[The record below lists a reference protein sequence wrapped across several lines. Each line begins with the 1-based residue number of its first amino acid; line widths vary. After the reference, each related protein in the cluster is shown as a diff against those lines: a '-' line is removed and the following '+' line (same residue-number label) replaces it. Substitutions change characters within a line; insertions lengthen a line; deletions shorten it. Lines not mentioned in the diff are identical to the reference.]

1 MKFNLND
8 YKGNYAMH
16 CKTEE
21 EAESFCRFLD
31 QNGRKWRTGDS
42 YLECDRWYNYE
53 RDTVYFF
60 NDGLFC
66 DVAFAKR
73 KEGCTILEWS
83 DFVEDSEIVSEFA
96 VAQYK

>member
-16 CKTEE
+16 CKTKE
-21 EAESFCRFLD
+21 EAESFCRFLH
-31 QNGRKWRTGDS
+31 QNGRRWSDGTS
-42 YLECDRWYNYE
+42 YLKNDFWDEYE
-53 RDTVYFF
+53 DDTIYFF
-60 NDGLFC
+60 N
-66 DVAFAKR
+66 
-73 KEGCTILEWS
+73 ECTYDERCSDFEEDYIILEWS